1 MKSGR
6 AKGISSAR
14 PLFVWSLS
22 AALALTPVFRPSPAA
37 ATTVSSEIGACLFT
51 STVSWQAARRV
62 YVVAHMTLP
71 ADVERVWAVLTD
83 YDNLAEYMPHL
94 DKSEVLERDSGRL
107 KLRQAGSL
115 WFPLVRL
122 KSEAVMEVRE
132 SPPQM
137 INFKATEG
145 DYEIYEGRWRLQPTP
160 EGTDLFYEA
169 VIEPRFRVPRFLLS
183 AMERKIMKGTF
194 EAVLVRSSEPGEII
208 LAKKQK
214 F

>member
-1 MKSGR
+1 MRSER

-14 PLFVWSLS
+14 SLFIWFLLV
-22 AALALTPVFRPSPAA
+22 ALAVPSVFRPVPAIA
-37 ATTVSSEIGACLFT
+37 MTVSSEIGACLFT
-51 STVSWQAARRV
+51 STVSWQATRRV

-94 DKSEVLERDSGRL
+94 DKSEVLERDGARL
-107 KLRQAGSL
+107 MLRQEGSMWL
-115 WFPLVRL
+115 PLVRL
-122 KSEAVMEVRE
+122 RSEAVMEVQE
-132 SPPQM
+132 SPPQV
-137 INFKATEG
+137 IAFKATEG
-145 DYEIYEGRWRLQPTP
+145 DYKVYEGQWRLQPSAQ
-160 EGTDLFYEA
+160 GTDLFYEA
-169 VIEPRFRVPRFLLS
+169 VIEPRFRVPRCVLS
-183 AMERKIMKGTF
+183 AMERKILKGTF